1 MSIKHTAA
9 LMCALA
15 ATSVAFAGPVEDSIK
30 TAVEAAIGNGS
41 KVEGVTKTPYLGL
54 YEVRIG
60 GEILYTDEKANY
72 LILGEILDAKSRQNI
87 TQQRVNQLSG
97 INFAELPLELAI
109 KQVRGTGK
117 RVIATF
123 EDPNCGYCKKLAKEL
138 VTMDNVTVYTFL
150 TPVLGPDSVKKSEA
164 IWCSPDRLKAWN
176 DWMTTNVAPASPAA
190 SCDMAGF
197 QKAAALGE
205 KYRVRGTPTIFLS
218 TGERIPGYV
227 PVAQLEKRLAA
238 IK

>member
-1 MSIKHTAA
+1 MSIKYTAA
-9 LMCALA
+9 FVCVLA
-15 ATSVAFAGPVEDSIK
+15 ASVAHAGPEESIK
-30 TAVEAAIGNGS
+30 AAVEAAIGNGS

-60 GEILYTDEKANY
+60 GEILYTDEKASY
-72 LILGEILDAKSRQNI
+72 LILGEILDAKTRQNI
-87 TQQRVNQLSG
+87 TQQRVNQMSG

-109 KQVRGTGK
+109 KQVRGSGK

-138 VTMDNVTVYTFL
+138 AGMTDVTVYTFL
-150 TPVLGPDSVKKSEA
+150 TPVLGPDSLKKSEQ
-164 IWCSPDRLKAWN
+164 IWCAGDRLKAWN
-176 DWMTTNVAPASPAA
+176 DWMTANVAPPAA
-190 SCDMAGF
+190 GAVCDMTGL
-197 QKAAALGE
+197 QKVTALGE

-218 TGERIPGYV
+218 NGERIPGYV
-227 PVAQLEKRLAA
+227 PVAQLEKRIAG

>member
-9 LMCALA
+9 LLCALA
-15 ATSVAFAGPVEDSIK
+15 APLAYAGPEESIK
-30 TAVEAAIGNGS
+30 AAVEASIGNGS

-60 GEILYTDEKANY
+60 GEILYTDEKATY
-72 LILGEILDAKSRQNI
+72 LILGEILDAKTRQNI

-97 INFAELPLELAI
+97 INFAELPLDLAI
-109 KQVRGTGK
+109 KQVRGNGK

-138 VTMDNVTVYTFL
+138 QGMNDVTVYTFL
-150 TPVLGPDSVKKSEA
+150 TPVLGPDSIKKSEA
-164 IWCSPDRLKAWN
+164 IWCSADRLKAWN
-176 DWMTTNVAPASPAA
+176 DWMTTNVAPAPAAA
-190 SCDMAGF
+190 SCDTTGF
-197 QKAAALGE
+197 QKVSALGE

-218 TGERIPGYV
+218 SGERIPGYV
-227 PVAQLEKRLAA
+227 PVAQLEKRLSA

>member
-1 MSIKHTAA
+1 MSIKYTAA
-9 LMCALA
+9 FVCALA
-15 ATSVAFAGPVEDSIK
+15 ASVAHAGPEESIK
-30 TAVEAAIGNGS
+30 AAVETAIGNGS

-72 LILGEILDAKSRQNI
+72 LILGEILDAKTRQNI

-97 INFAELPLELAI
+97 INFAELPLDLAI

-138 VTMDNVTVYTFL
+138 AVNGLAEGETGQAQASLHSGTNPAD
-150 TPVLGPDSVKKSEA
+150 
-164 IWCSPDRLKAWN
+164 CSLRCIDIL
-176 DWMTTNVAPASPAA
+176 
-190 SCDMAGF
+190 SCLCPIEQEVDH
-197 QKAAALGE
+197 Q
-205 KYRVRGTPTIFLS
+205 
-218 TGERIPGYV
+218 
-227 PVAQLEKRLAA
+227 Q
-238 IK
+238 